1 MKKPIPKFNRL
12 APLRRWGSLGGLL
25 LLGSPLLAQELNC
38 TVTVDASQL
47 LTVQVAEKQVFVEMK
62 RAIQDFLNNRRWTN
76 DAFSTSERINC
87 NLVLTLTKSPAIG
100 LFEGTAQIQ
109 SSRPIHGTGY
119 ETVLFSFIDREF
131 QFQYIQSQPMDFNE
145 NSFTSNLTSALAFY
159 AYVLLG
165 VDYDSFGK
173 LGGSAPLQRAFA
185 IANNAQQANE
195 NGWSALD
202 NTRRNRYWL
211 IENLMSQQMVPF
223 REGMY
228 TYHRLVL
235 DTFNADQEKAR
246 GQLLEVLNQFKQMN
260 QVRPAS
266 VLLNSYLDTKA
277 NELISIFK
285 EASPLDKQKAYA
297 LLVELDPTKT
307 DRYQQITE

>member
-1 MKKPIPKFNRL
+1 M
-12 APLRRWGSLGGLL
+12 RRWGSLGACL

-38 TVTVDASQL
+38 TVTIDASQL
-47 LTVQVAEKQVFVEMK
+47 VTVQVAEKQVFVEMK
-62 RAIQDFLNNRRWTN
+62 RAIQDFINNRRWTN
-76 DAFSTSERINC
+76 DAFNPGERINC
-87 NLVLTLTKSPAIG
+87 NLVLTLLRSPAIG
-100 LFEGTAQIQ
+100 SFEGTAQIQ

-119 ETVLFSFIDREF
+119 ETVLFGFIDREF

-145 NSFTSNLTSALAFY
+145 NVFTSNLTSALAFY
-159 AYVLLG
+159 AYVVLG

-195 NGWSALD
+195 KGWKAFED
-202 NTRRNRYWL
+202 NRNRYWL

-223 REGMY
+223 REGVY

-235 DTFNADQEKAR
+235 DAFNADPEKAR
-246 GQLLEVLNQFKQMN
+246 GQLLEVLNQLKQMN
-260 QVRPAS
+260 QLKPAS
-266 VLLNSYLDTKA
+266 VLLNSYLDAKA
-277 NELISIFK
+277 NELIGIFK
-285 EASPLDKQKAYA
+285 EASPLDKQRAYA